1 MRTLSAARPG
11 QANTNELR
19 NKSNATTFTPLIS
32 LIFRLPPSLSL
43 SHRTRE
49 PLKSD
54 QVTLSSCNKFL
65 RQDRNSASFFR
76 GNTACKQSI
85 PAVPPLH
92 MPARVHFDG
101 GRNKRSQLKE
111 PELV

>member
-1 MRTLSAARPG
+1 MRILSAARLEE
-11 QANTNELR
+11 ANTNELR
-19 NKSNATTFTPLIS
+19 NKSNATTFTPLVS
-32 LIFRLPPSLSL
+32 FTLHPSLSD
-43 SHRTRE
+43 RTRE

-65 RQDRNSASFFR
+65 RLDRNSASFSR

>member
-1 MRTLSAARPG
+1 MRILSAARLG
-11 QANTNELR
+11 EVNTNELR
-19 NKSNATTFTPLIS
+19 NKSNATTFTPLVS
-32 LIFRLPPSLSL
+32 LIFFLHRSPFSD
-43 SHRTRE
+43 RTRE

-54 QVTLSSCNKFL
+54 QVTLSNCNKFL
-65 RQDRNSASFFR
+65 RLDRNSASFSR

-92 MPARVHFDG
+92 MSARVHFDG
-101 GRNKRSQLKE
+101 GSNKRSQLKE